1 MSSTAYVLGHA
12 PDELRRLDEQS
23 AILRPATAALLG
35 GCGLREGMCVLDVG
49 CGTGEVS
56 LMCAEA
62 VGPSGA
68 VTGVDRAPEALEK
81 ARDRAALRGVGHASF
96 EEADILELTAT
107 EPYDAVV
114 GRMVLMHQAD
124 AAAVLA
130 HLAGLAR
137 PGAVMAFAEIFIV
150 PGRTTVPARPLF
162 ETVIG
167 WIDLTLARTGVDTR
181 MGMGLSDAF
190 RRAGLPAPEVRVE
203 PLLLVGD
210 DAAYIR
216 WAVETLRTV
225 LPLVEPLGVATPAA
239 VDIATLAD
247 RLDDEGRAAGG
258 AAMPCMLGTAWAR
271 LPG

>member
-1 MSSTAYVLGHA
+1 
-12 PDELRRLDEQS
+12 
-23 AILRPATAALLG
+23 
-35 GCGLREGMCVLDVG
+35 
-49 CGTGEVS
+49 
-56 LMCAEA
+56 
-62 VGPSGA
+62 
-68 VTGVDRAPEALEK
+68 
-81 ARDRAALRGVGHASF
+81 
-96 EEADILELTAT
+96 
-107 EPYDAVV
+107 
-114 GRMVLMHQAD
+114 
-124 AAAVLA
+124 
-130 HLAGLAR
+130 
-137 PGAVMAFAEIFIV
+137 V